1 MTHVEFLQKQSE
13 QRLTLLDV
21 EIRECRAAGR
31 IALTY
36 EDMMVRYGVGIVQ
49 ARNIIRAIRSKCG
62 GGKLGGAKVLPSEVL
77 YWESLIDMREVRL

>member
-21 EIRECRAAGR
+21 EIREFRAAGR